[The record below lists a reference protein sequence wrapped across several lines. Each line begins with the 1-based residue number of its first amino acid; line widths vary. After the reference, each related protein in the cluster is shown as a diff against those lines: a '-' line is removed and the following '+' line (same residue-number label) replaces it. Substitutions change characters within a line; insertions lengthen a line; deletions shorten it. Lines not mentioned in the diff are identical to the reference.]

1 MGRKEFSGLEVS
13 LITLFL
19 LAAIIASVLI
29 GLLATGHTGLKEFSP
44 TCPVV
49 KPSERIDCIPD
60 TLATKDIC
68 TLRGCCWSPENET
81 SIPWC
86 YFSNSHGY
94 QVEGGQ
100 TDTET
105 GFEATLTR
113 LPAPSLFGNDI
124 ERLVL
129 TGEYQTANRF
139 RFKITDPDN
148 KRYEV
153 PHPNVSPFRGPK
165 ATNANYRVEI
175 TENPFSIRVIRL
187 STNNVLFNTSIG
199 PLVYSDQFLQLSI
212 GLPSWNVYGIGE
224 QIHRQYRHD
233 FNWKTW
239 PIFTRDAAPI
249 GEMHN
254 LYGAQTFFLC
264 LEDGS
269 GHSFG
274 VFFMNSNAMDFALQP
289 APAVTYRTIGGILDF
304 YVFLGNTPEQVV
316 QEYLSLIGLPRMP
329 AYWNL
334 GFQICRWGYTDI
346 ADLKAAIE
354 RNREVGIP
362 YDVQYTDI
370 DYMEDKKD
378 FTYDKIKFAGL
389 PELVQDLHNNGQK
402 YVIILD
408 PAISINGLRN
418 NTPYMAY
425 ENGKRMKVWVNESDG
440 VTPLIGEVWPGL
452 TVFPDYS
459 NPAADEW
466 WSKECSDF
474 HNQLPY
480 DGLWIDMNEISN
492 FVKGSKNG
500 CPVNN
505 LNYPPFTPK
514 ILDQV
519 MYSKTLCMDAV
530 QAAGKHYDVHSLY
543 GYFMTTA
550 TDNALQKVFPGQRSF
565 LLSRSTFAGSGK
577 ITGHWLGD
585 NFATW
590 NDIKW
595 SIQGILEFGLFGYPY
610 IGADI
615 CGFAYEVDEEL
626 CRRWY
631 QLGAFYPF
639 SRSHNEE
646 IRNHKDPAFW
656 GKNSLLVNTAKHYL
670 NIRYTLLPYLY
681 TLFYRAHSRGD
692 TVARPVQHEFYA
704 DPATWAIDRQFLWGP
719 GLLITPVLDAGTD
732 IVTAYMPDAVWYD
745 YETGVVFPL
754 RKQTVQLS
762 LPADKIGLHLRGGYI
777 FPTQQP
783 ANTTVY
789 SRSKPMG
796 LIIALDDAG
805 KAIGELFW
813 DDGVTRD
820 TVKNGQYLLYQ
831 FNVTNN
837 VLYMTVAHDNYADSH
852 TLIFDEL
859 RILGLPFNATGVT
872 VTSNGVVQNKNLQ
885 VTYSA
890 ADKVAT
896 ITNLQLKLGED
907 HKVSWE
913 QVLSDSDRFD
923 CHFELNASKEKCEAL
938 GCIWNSD
945 ASEPVPFC
953 YYPSNDGYTVEDIQY
968 TPSGLTVNLG
978 RGTGPV
984 RRPRIS
990 VTPIDTLRLEVKYH
1004 ENDMLQFK
1012 IYDYSNKRYEVPVPL
1027 NIPST
1032 PASTY
1037 EKRLYDVAVQ
1047 NNPFGIQIRRRST
1060 GTVIWDS
1067 QVPGFIFSDMFI
1079 QISTRLPSQYVYG
1092 FGETEHA
1099 HFRHEMN
1106 WHTWGMFARDQSP
1119 GYKLNTYG
1127 VHPFYM
1133 GLENDGNAH
1142 GVLLLNSNGMEVKL
1156 QPTPALT
1163 YRTIGGILDF
1173 YVVLGPTPEQVVQE
1187 YTALIGRPVMPPYW
1201 SLGFQLSRYGYG
1213 NDTEISDLYDAMRAA
1228 KIPYDVQYADID
1240 YMERQLDFTIG
1251 PEFSNLPALV
1261 DRMKQDGMR
1270 FIIILDPAISGNET
1284 KPYPPFTRGVE
1295 DDVFIKWPNS
1305 SDIVWGKVWPD
1316 YPGVVVN
1323 TSIPW
1328 DEQTELYR
1336 AYVAFPD
1343 FFRNSTVQ
1351 WWKREIQEF
1360 HTNPT
1365 NPANSIKFDGLWI
1378 DMNEPA
1384 NFVNGAVGGCGSSEL
1399 NFPVYIP
1406 NLLGRDVGLSSKT
1419 LCMQSQQFLAD
1430 GTPVRH
1436 YDVHNLYGWS
1446 QTKPTYDALQSVTGE
1461 RGIVIPRS
1469 TYPSSGKWAGHW
1481 LGDNFSRWD
1490 QLLKSIIGMMEFSLF
1505 GISYTGADICGF
1517 NEHSNYQMCARW
1529 MQLGAFYPFARN
1541 HNGIG
1546 YMRQDPVSFDQ
1557 AFEDMSRNVLN
1568 TRYTLLPYLY
1578 TLLYEAHDHGSTV
1591 VRPLLHEF
1599 TDDRTTWDIDRQFLW
1614 GPALLISPVLDE
1626 NQTTVNAYFPDA
1638 RWYDYY
1644 TSKDVGVRGNFSVL
1658 QADLEHINLHLRG
1671 GYIIPWQLPDLT
1683 TKASRAQPMGLTIAL
1698 DDNGAAQGLLY
1709 WDDGTS
1715 IDAYENGLYLL
1726 HTFNVSQNALDISL
1740 AHEGYFDPNNLK
1752 FSEIKILG
1760 LSSKPVNVIVFQ
1772 NGAPISSSHNETYDP
1787 STQLLRIEGLQ
1798 LALGQKYTLKWGQP
1812 TEDTEKFN
1820 CYPYPEPTQST
1831 CEERGCFWE
1840 VVSTPGVPHCFYPK
1854 NYGYTASNIQHSAE
1868 GVTANLQRNAIYPN
1882 PYGSRSP
1889 AVDQLRLVVTYH
1901 YNNMLQFKI
1910 YDPNHKRYEVPV
1922 PLFTPSSSQSTEAS
1936 RLYQVDIV
1944 NNPFG
1949 LQIRRKSTGTII
1961 WNSQVPGFT
1970 FSDMFIQI
1978 TTRLPSQYVYGFG
1991 ETEHTQ
1997 FRRDMNWQTWGM
2009 FTKDQPPGYKL
2020 NSYGFHPFYMG
2031 LENDGS
2037 AHGVLLL
2044 NSNAMDVTFQPT
2056 PALTYRTIGGV
2067 LDFYMVLGPTP
2078 EEVVQEYTALI
2089 GRPVMPPYW
2098 ALGFQLCRY
2107 GYKNTSEVAEVYDA
2121 MRAARIPY
2129 DVQYTDID
2137 YMDRK
2142 LDFTLGKNFSDLPA
2156 FVERIQSE
2164 GSRFIIILDPAIS
2177 GNETEPY
2184 NTFTSGVQEDVFIKW
2199 INSSDIAWAKVWPD
2213 YPNVTIDENASLEVQ
2228 LQLYRAYVAFPDF
2241 LRNSTSQWWQR
2252 ELVDYHANVLK
2263 YDGLWTDMNEPSNFI
2278 DGAVGG
2284 CRDQDLNKPPYMP
2297 ALVLRERGLDLV
2309 TLCMDTEQHLSDG
2322 TPVRHYDV
2330 HNLYGWSQAEPTYY
2344 GMRNATKERG
2354 IIITRSTYPS
2364 SGRWA
2369 GHWLGDNYARWDQ
2382 LTKSVIGIMEFSLF
2396 GISYT
2401 GADICGFFNDT
2412 TYEMCAR
2419 WMELGAFYTFSR
2431 NHNEM
2436 QNRRQDPVSFD
2447 ERFVN
2452 ISRDVLSIRYRLL
2465 PYLYTLMHN
2474 AHVNGDT
2481 VARPLLH
2488 EFVSDKTT
2496 WDIYKQFLW
2505 GPAFLISPVLDQGAV
2520 TVHAY
2525 IPDARWYDY
2534 HTGKYI
2540 GVRRQFQD
2548 LDAPLEHINLHIRG
2562 GYIIPWQEP
2571 DITTNASRKNPLG
2584 LTVALDD
2591 NGNSRGELY
2600 WDDGITIDAYET
2612 ANYYF
2617 STFQVT
2623 QNTLNVTVVHNNLPD
2638 ALVLRMGYLHVW
2650 GVTSSVTSVTV
2661 TYDGKTEPA
2670 TLQYDS
2676 ANQILKVDL
2685 TSKDYLI
2692 HKLAQVRWVTST

>member
-1 MGRKEFSGLEVS
+1 MGRKEFTGLEVS

-29 GLLATGHTGLKEFSP
+29 GLLATGHTGFKEFSP

-49 KPSERIDCIPD
+49 QPSERIDCIPD

-68 TLRGCCWSPENET
+68 TLRGCCWSPQNET

-105 GFEATLTR
+105 GFETTLTR
-113 LPAPSLFGNDI
+113 IPAPSLFGNDI

-129 TGEYQTANRF
+129 TAEYQTANRF

-153 PHPNVSPFRGPK
+153 PHPNVSPFQGPK
-165 ATNANYRVEI
+165 ATNTNYRVEI
-175 TENPFSIRVIRL
+175 TENPFSIRVIRM
-187 STNNVLFNTSIG
+187 STNNVLFDTSIG

-212 GLPSWNVYGIGE
+212 RLPSWNVYGIGE

-274 VFFMNSNAMDFALQP
+274 VFFMNSNAM
-289 APAVTYRTIGGILDF
+289 
-304 YVFLGNTPEQVV
+304 
-316 QEYLSLIGLPRMP
+316 
-329 AYWNL
+329 
-334 GFQICRWGYTDI
+334 
-346 ADLKAAIE
+346 
-354 RNREVGIP
+354 
-362 YDVQYTDI
+362 
-370 DYMEDKKD
+370 
-378 FTYDKIKFAGL
+378 
-389 PELVQDLHNNGQK
+389 
-402 YVIILD
+402 
-408 PAISINGLRN
+408 
-418 NTPYMAY
+418 
-425 ENGKRMKVWVNESDG
+425 
-440 VTPLIGEVWPGL
+440 
-452 TVFPDYS
+452 
-459 NPAADEW
+459 
-466 WSKECSDF
+466 
-474 HNQLPY
+474 
-480 DGLWIDMNEISN
+480 
-492 FVKGSKNG
+492 
-500 CPVNN
+500 
-505 LNYPPFTPK
+505 
-514 ILDQV
+514 
-519 MYSKTLCMDAV
+519 
-530 QAAGKHYDVHSLY
+530 
-543 GYFMTTA
+543 
-550 TDNALQKVFPGQRSF
+550 
-565 LLSRSTFAGSGK
+565 
-577 ITGHWLGD
+577 
-585 NFATW
+585 
-590 NDIKW
+590 
-595 SIQGILEFGLFGYPY
+595 
-610 IGADI
+610 
-615 CGFAYEVDEEL
+615 
-626 CRRWY
+626 
-631 QLGAFYPF
+631 
-639 SRSHNEE
+639 
-646 IRNHKDPAFW
+646 
-656 GKNSLLVNTAKHYL
+656 
-670 NIRYTLLPYLY
+670 
-681 TLFYRAHSRGD
+681 
-692 TVARPVQHEFYA
+692 
-704 DPATWAIDRQFLWGP
+704 
-719 GLLITPVLDAGTD
+719 
-732 IVTAYMPDAVWYD
+732 
-745 YETGVVFPL
+745 
-754 RKQTVQLS
+754 
-762 LPADKIGLHLRGGYI
+762 
-777 FPTQQP
+777 
-783 ANTTVY
+783 
-789 SRSKPMG
+789 
-796 LIIALDDAG
+796 
-805 KAIGELFW
+805 
-813 DDGVTRD
+813 
-820 TVKNGQYLLYQ
+820 
-831 FNVTNN
+831 
-837 VLYMTVAHDNYADSH
+837 
-852 TLIFDEL
+852 
-859 RILGLPFNATGVT
+859 
-872 VTSNGVVQNKNLQ
+872 
-885 VTYSA
+885 
-890 ADKVAT
+890 
-896 ITNLQLKLGED
+896 
-907 HKVSWE
+907 
-913 QVLSDSDRFD
+913 
-923 CHFELNASKEKCEAL
+923 
-938 GCIWNSD
+938 
-945 ASEPVPFC
+945 
-953 YYPSNDGYTVEDIQY
+953 
-968 TPSGLTVNLG
+968 
-978 RGTGPV
+978 
-984 RRPRIS
+984 
-990 VTPIDTLRLEVKYH
+990 
-1004 ENDMLQFK
+1004 
-1012 IYDYSNKRYEVPVPL
+1012 
-1027 NIPST
+1027 
-1032 PASTY
+1032 
-1037 EKRLYDVAVQ
+1037 
-1047 NNPFGIQIRRRST
+1047 
-1060 GTVIWDS
+1060 
-1067 QVPGFIFSDMFI
+1067 
-1079 QISTRLPSQYVYG
+1079 
-1092 FGETEHA
+1092 
-1099 HFRHEMN
+1099 
-1106 WHTWGMFARDQSP
+1106 
-1119 GYKLNTYG
+1119 
-1127 VHPFYM
+1127 
-1133 GLENDGNAH
+1133 
-1142 GVLLLNSNGMEVKL
+1142 EVKL

-1201 SLGFQLSRYGYG
+1201 SLGFQLCRYGYG

-1251 PEFSNLPALV
+1251 PEFSKLPALV
-1261 DRMKQDGMR
+1261 DKMKLDGMR

-1323 TSIPW
+1323 TSISW

-1365 NPANSIKFDGLWI
+1365 NPANSIKFDGIWI

-1384 NFVNGAVGGCGSSEL
+1384 NFVNGAVGGCGNSEL

-1446 QTKPTYDALQSVTGE
+1446 QTKPTLDALQSATGE
-1461 RGIVIPRS
+1461 RGIIIPRS

-1517 NEHSNYQMCARW
+1517 NEHTNYQMCARW

-1546 YMRQDPVSFDQ
+1546 YVRQDPVSFDR
-1557 AFEDMSRNVLN
+1557 AFEDLSRNVLN

-1644 TSKDVGVRGNFSVL
+1644 TSKDIGVRGNYSVL
-1658 QADLEHINLHLRG
+1658 QAELEHINLHLRG
-1671 GYIIPWQLPDLT
+1671 GYIIPWQLPDLNT
-1683 TKASRAQPMGLTIAL
+1683 NASRKQPMGLTVAL

-1709 WDDGTS
+1709 WDDGKT

-1760 LSSKPVNVIVFQ
+1760 LSSKPVNVMVFQ
-1772 NGAPISSSHNETYDP
+1772 NGAPISSSHNETYDS
-1787 STQLLRIEGLQ
+1787 STQLLHIQGLQ

-1831 CEERGCFWE
+1831 CEERGCFWQ

-1868 GVTANLQRNAIYPN
+1868 GVTADLQRNTIYPN
-1882 PYGSRSP
+1882 PYGSQSP

-1978 TTRLPSQYVYGFG
+1978 ATRLPSQYVYGFG

-2031 LENDGS
+2031 LENDGN

-2056 PALTYRTIGGV
+2056 PALTYRTIGGI
-2067 LDFYMVLGPTP
+2067 LDFYMVLGPKP

-2137 YMDRK
+2137 YMERK

-2156 FVERIQSE
+2156 FVDRIKSE
-2164 GSRFIIILDPAIS
+2164 GSRYIIILDPAIS

-2213 YPNVTIDENASLEVQ
+2213 YPNVTVDENASLEVQ
-2228 LQLYRAYVAFPDF
+2228 LELYRAYVAFPDF
-2241 LRNSTSQWWQR
+2241 LRSSTSQWWQR

-2284 CRDQDLNKPPYMP
+2284 CRDQGLNKPPYMP

-2330 HNLYGWSQAEPTYY
+2330 HNLYGWSQAESTYY

-2364 SGRWA
+2364 SGRWV

-2431 NHNEM
+2431 NHNVM
-2436 QNRRQDPVSFD
+2436 GTRRQDPVSFD

-2488 EFVSDKTT
+2488 EFVGDKTT

-2548 LDAPLEHINLHIRG
+2548 LGAPLEHINLHIRG

-2623 QNTLNVTVVHNNLPD
+2623 QNTLTVTVVHNNLPD

-2661 TYDGKTEPA
+2661 TYDGQTEPA
-2670 TLQYDS
+2670 TLEYDS

>member
-1 MGRKEFSGLEVS
+1 ADRKPFVTYSETELKGSH
-13 LITLFL
+13 L
-19 LAAIIASVLI
+19 LLCD
-29 GLLATGHTGLKEFSP
+29 L
-44 TCPVV
+44 
-49 KPSERIDCIPD
+49 
-60 TLATKDIC
+60 DIC
-68 TLRGCCWSPENET
+68 TLRGCCWSPQNET

-105 GFEATLTR
+105 GFETTLTR
-113 LPAPSLFGNDI
+113 IPAPSLFGNDI

-129 TGEYQTANRF
+129 TAEYQTANRF

-153 PHPNVSPFRGPK
+153 PHPNVSPFQGPK
-165 ATNANYRVEI
+165 ATNTNYRVEI
-175 TENPFSIRVIRL
+175 TENPFSIRVIRM
-187 STNNVLFNTSIG
+187 STNNVLIG

-212 GLPSWNVYGIGE
+212 RLPSWNVYGIGE

-274 VFFMNSNAMDFALQP
+274 VFFMNSNAMGKDYECDYASHRAFDQGASHSPALLYIWKDASDRKGKRRFHVLRWLTRCSLSRWPCDPEVSADSAESGKTGPYGQGYLYLYFFP
-289 APAVTYRTIGGILDF
+289 QHCVIHIL
-304 YVFLGNTPEQVV
+304 Y
-316 QEYLSLIGLPRMP
+316 
-329 AYWNL
+329 YWTTL
-334 GFQICRWGYTDI
+334 LAGAEGSWSSTTFVGQQSFHVSRSPPSALMLQICFI
-346 ADLKAAIE
+346 
-354 RNREVGIP
+354 
-362 YDVQYTDI
+362 
-370 DYMEDKKD
+370 
-378 FTYDKIKFAGL
+378 F
-389 PELVQDLHNNGQK
+389 
-402 YVIILD
+402 
-408 PAISINGLRN
+408 S
-418 NTPYMAY
+418 
-425 ENGKRMKVWVNESDG
+425 
-440 VTPLIGEVWPGL
+440 
-452 TVFPDYS
+452 
-459 NPAADEW
+459 
-466 WSKECSDF
+466 
-474 HNQLPY
+474 
-480 DGLWIDMNEISN
+480 
-492 FVKGSKNG
+492 
-500 CPVNN
+500 
-505 LNYPPFTPK
+505 
-514 ILDQV
+514 
-519 MYSKTLCMDAV
+519 
-530 QAAGKHYDVHSLY
+530 
-543 GYFMTTA
+543 
-550 TDNALQKVFPGQRSF
+550 ALQKVFPGQRSF

-577 ITGHWLGD
+577 LTGHWLGD

-646 IRNHKDPAFW
+646 IRNVDPAFW
-656 GKNSLLVNTAKHYL
+656 GKNSLLMNTTKHYL

-692 TVARPVQHEFYA
+692 TVSRPVQHEFYA

-732 IVTAYMPDAVWYD
+732 IVTAYMPDAAWYD

-813 DDGVTRD
+813 DDGVTRVVLCCKISV
-820 TVKNGQYLLYQ
+820 TILYAYLLFFQ
-831 FNVTNN
+831 N
-837 VLYMTVAHDNYADSH
+837 VLYMTVAQNGYTDSN
-852 TLIFDEL
+852 TFIIDEL
-859 RILGLPFNATGVT
+859 RILGLPYNATGVT

-890 ADKVAT
+890 ADKPYIQEGLFSQQPAV
-896 ITNLQLKLGED
+896 
-907 HKVSWE
+907 
-913 QVLSDSDRFD
+913 
-923 CHFELNASKEKCEAL
+923 
-938 GCIWNSD
+938 
-945 ASEPVPFC
+945 EPVPFC
-953 YYPSNDGYTVEDIQY
+953 YYPSNDGYTVEEIQY

-978 RGTGPV
+978 RGNGPV
-984 RRPRIS
+984 RRPRVS

-1027 NIPST
+1027 NVPST

-1099 HFRHEMN
+1099 HFRHEMD

-1201 SLGFQLSRYGYG
+1201 SLGFQLCRYGYG

-1251 PEFSNLPALV
+1251 PEFSKLPALV
-1261 DRMKQDGMR
+1261 DKMKLDGMR

-1323 TSIPW
+1323 TSISW

-1365 NPANSIKFDGLWI
+1365 NPANSIKFDGIWI

-1384 NFVNGAVGGCGSSEL
+1384 NFVNGAVGGCGNSEL

-1446 QTKPTYDALQSVTGE
+1446 QTKPTLDALQSATGE
-1461 RGIVIPRS
+1461 RGIIIPRS

-1517 NEHSNYQMCARW
+1517 NEHTNYQMCARW

-1546 YMRQDPVSFDQ
+1546 YVRQDPVSFDR
-1557 AFEDMSRNVLN
+1557 AFEDLSRNVLN

-1644 TSKDVGVRGNFSVL
+1644 TSKDIGVRGNYSVL
-1658 QADLEHINLHLRG
+1658 QAELEHINLHLRG
-1671 GYIIPWQLPDLT
+1671 GYIIPWQLPDLNT
-1683 TKASRAQPMGLTIAL
+1683 NASRKQPMGLTVAL

-1709 WDDGTS
+1709 WDDGKT
-1715 IDAYENGLYLL
+1715 IG
-1726 HTFNVSQNALDISL
+1726 
-1740 AHEGYFDPNNLK
+1740 K
-1752 FSEIKILG
+1752 FGKL
-1760 LSSKPVNVIVFQ
+1760 
-1772 NGAPISSSHNETYDP
+1772 P
-1787 STQLLRIEGLQ
+1787 ST
-1798 LALGQKYTLKWGQP
+1798 
-1812 TEDTEKFN
+1812 
-1820 CYPYPEPTQST
+1820 
-1831 CEERGCFWE
+1831 E
-1840 VVSTPGVPHCFYPK
+1840 VLIFAWLMP
-1854 NYGYTASNIQHSAE
+1854 
-1868 GVTANLQRNAIYPN
+1868 
-1882 PYGSRSP
+1882 
-1889 AVDQLRLVVTYH
+1889 
-1901 YNNMLQFKI
+1901 
-1910 YDPNHKRYEVPV
+1910 
-1922 PLFTPSSSQSTEAS
+1922 
-1936 RLYQVDIV
+1936 
-1944 NNPFG
+1944 
-1949 LQIRRKSTGTII
+1949 STG
-1961 WNSQVPGFT
+1961 
-1970 FSDMFIQI
+1970 
-1978 TTRLPSQYVYGFG
+1978 LKK
-1991 ETEHTQ
+1991 ET
-1997 FRRDMNWQTWGM
+1997 
-2009 FTKDQPPGYKL
+2009 PKL
-2020 NSYGFHPFYMG
+2020 
-2031 LENDGS
+2031 
-2037 AHGVLLL
+2037 
-2044 NSNAMDVTFQPT
+2044 
-2056 PALTYRTIGGV
+2056 
-2067 LDFYMVLGPTP
+2067 
-2078 EEVVQEYTALI
+2078 
-2089 GRPVMPPYW
+2089 
-2098 ALGFQLCRY
+2098 
-2107 GYKNTSEVAEVYDA
+2107 
-2121 MRAARIPY
+2121 
-2129 DVQYTDID
+2129 
-2137 YMDRK
+2137 
-2142 LDFTLGKNFSDLPA
+2142 
-2156 FVERIQSE
+2156 
-2164 GSRFIIILDPAIS
+2164 
-2177 GNETEPY
+2177 
-2184 NTFTSGVQEDVFIKW
+2184 
-2199 INSSDIAWAKVWPD
+2199 
-2213 YPNVTIDENASLEVQ
+2213 
-2228 LQLYRAYVAFPDF
+2228 
-2241 LRNSTSQWWQR
+2241 
-2252 ELVDYHANVLK
+2252 
-2263 YDGLWTDMNEPSNFI
+2263 
-2278 DGAVGG
+2278 
-2284 CRDQDLNKPPYMP
+2284 
-2297 ALVLRERGLDLV
+2297 
-2309 TLCMDTEQHLSDG
+2309 
-2322 TPVRHYDV
+2322 
-2330 HNLYGWSQAEPTYY
+2330 
-2344 GMRNATKERG
+2344 
-2354 IIITRSTYPS
+2354 
-2364 SGRWA
+2364 
-2369 GHWLGDNYARWDQ
+2369 
-2382 LTKSVIGIMEFSLF
+2382 
-2396 GISYT
+2396 
-2401 GADICGFFNDT
+2401 
-2412 TYEMCAR
+2412 
-2419 WMELGAFYTFSR
+2419 
-2431 NHNEM
+2431 
-2436 QNRRQDPVSFD
+2436 
-2447 ERFVN
+2447 
-2452 ISRDVLSIRYRLL
+2452 
-2465 PYLYTLMHN
+2465 
-2474 AHVNGDT
+2474 
-2481 VARPLLH
+2481 
-2488 EFVSDKTT
+2488 
-2496 WDIYKQFLW
+2496 
-2505 GPAFLISPVLDQGAV
+2505 
-2520 TVHAY
+2520 
-2525 IPDARWYDY
+2525 
-2534 HTGKYI
+2534 
-2540 GVRRQFQD
+2540 
-2548 LDAPLEHINLHIRG
+2548 
-2562 GYIIPWQEP
+2562 
-2571 DITTNASRKNPLG
+2571 
-2584 LTVALDD
+2584 
-2591 NGNSRGELY
+2591 
-2600 WDDGITIDAYET
+2600 
-2612 ANYYF
+2612 
-2617 STFQVT
+2617 
-2623 QNTLNVTVVHNNLPD
+2623 
-2638 ALVLRMGYLHVW
+2638 
-2650 GVTSSVTSVTV
+2650 
-2661 TYDGKTEPA
+2661 
-2670 TLQYDS
+2670 
-2676 ANQILKVDL
+2676 
-2685 TSKDYLI
+2685 
-2692 HKLAQVRWVTST
+2692 